1 MLSNGQPVLTIT
13 TSKPLQVGYI
23 PLFATAVSMPCDEDL
38 VAAVLKERIP
48 LTELQM
54 SLDRDWK
61 VNTV

>member
-1 MLSNGQPVLTIT
+1 MG
-13 TSKPLQVGYI
+13 TSHY
-23 PLFATAVSMPCDEDL
+23 LFATAVSTPCNKDL
-38 VAAVLKERIP
+38 GAAVLKERIP